1 MLCDFH
7 THSFH
12 SDGILS
18 PIELIR
24 YACVHGYRALAI
36 TDHVGIG
43 SLERVVG
50 EVAADCALAM
60 KHWKI
65 VAVSGVELTHLPAAA
80 IDDAA
85 WRAREAGAS
94 IVVVHGQTVAEPVEE
109 GTNLAA
115 IKSRHVDILAHPGR
129 LTEKEAELAAET
141 GTFLELSGRK
151 SHWSTNAHVAGL
163 AVRFG
168 ARLLV
173 NSDAHADT
181 DLLSEDSVRQIIR
194 AAGLAEDRQPAITM
208 VNPGIL
214 LKKLG
219 YMLTV

>member
-151 SHWSTNAHVAGL
+151 SHGSTNAHVAGL

-219 YMLTV
+219 YTLTV